1 MCYCQQQQELSLDW
15 YSEPSKIKRQR
26 LKQGL
31 TKRVLTSVTS
41 DAAFVTSWTIAL
53 TIVVVVVLVADNVEA
68 GVGPA
73 DMGLSWAGG
82 VTEDTS
88 NTPALA
94 SSVMACAPMSP
105 SLELRITSLKHIVT
119 KCGNDWVT
127 HGQMKEIRNPY
138 LLRRISQF

>member
-1 MCYCQQQQELSLDW
+1 MSLIELSWTAKKGAD
-15 YSEPSKIKRQR
+15 
-26 LKQGL
+26 
-31 TKRVLTSVTS
+31 SVTS

-53 TIVVVVVLVADNVEA
+53 TMVVVVVLVVDNVEA

-94 SSVMACAPMSP
+94 SSVMACAPWSP
-105 SLELRITSLKHIVT
+105 SLNSKLHL
-119 KCGNDWVT
+119 
-127 HGQMKEIRNPY
+127 
-138 LLRRISQF
+138 